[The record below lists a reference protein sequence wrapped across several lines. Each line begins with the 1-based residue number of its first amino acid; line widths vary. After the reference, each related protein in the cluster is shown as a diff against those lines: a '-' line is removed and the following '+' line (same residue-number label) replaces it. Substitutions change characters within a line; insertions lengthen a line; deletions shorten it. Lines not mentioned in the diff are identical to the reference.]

1 MAGLAADARFSPGDC
16 VLHKVFGRGVIERL
30 DEEKRAYIVHFD
42 SLDTPRAIS
51 FRAKLDAGDA

>member
-1 MAGLAADARFSPGDC
+1 MRCGPYTNISD
-16 VLHKVFGRGVIERL
+16 V
-30 DEEKRAYIVHFD
+30 IVHFD

>member
-1 MAGLAADARFSPGDC
+1 MAADARFSPGDC
-16 VLHKVFGRGVIERL
+16 VLHKAFGRGVVERL

-51 FRAKLDAGDA
+51 FRTKLDAGDA

>member
-1 MAGLAADARFSPGDC
+1 MTPRPNALWSTQSPG
-16 VLHKVFGRGVIERL
+16 
-30 DEEKRAYIVHFD
+30 EKRAYIVHFD